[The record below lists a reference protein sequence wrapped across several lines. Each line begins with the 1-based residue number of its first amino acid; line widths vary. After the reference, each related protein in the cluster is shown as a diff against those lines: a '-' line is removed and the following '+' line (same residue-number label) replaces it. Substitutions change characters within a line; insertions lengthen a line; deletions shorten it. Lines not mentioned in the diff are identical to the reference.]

1 MYNTEYLLG
10 PFYPNYYNNYLGLN
24 KIDLNILNIIDII
37 YFLIFF
43 FIITFFMYISMS
55 REVHNYEL
63 IPSID
68 IDEDEDSNN
77 NNKIINEYTDFAR
90 DEYF

>member
-1 MYNTEYLLG
+1 
-10 PFYPNYYNNYLGLN
+10 
-24 KIDLNILNIIDII
+24 
-37 YFLIFF
+37 
-43 FIITFFMYISMS
+43 MS